1 MKRRVR
7 CAIIPSTTD
16 RLQVPHHSA
25 TSWASHWHNRHD
37 IADKILRSFQGEE
50 NEDDE
55 DEDEEDSGSES
66 SPSEAVEEDS
76 ESEVIR
82 QTTSSHRRTKP
93 PPRVPN
99 ASNRISSVPSSPIE
113 MYDPSAT
120 TDTDEAD
127 MGPSGSLFT
136 PADWRILARYVARTP
151 GWDDIVNRE
160 RWEGFLDIVS
170 TVIFPVPTNCDVACS
185 SRITEDQKSRGESF
199 TDGTKTVRSS
209 LFWSSCSVTH
219 ISYFICIAIMAL
231 SAHYKGTK
239 WLSKMTSIKM
249 QQGKPSW
256 ARQRGRRGTEDEGK
270 GSDEDG
276 DYEIDDGDH

>member
-7 CAIIPSTTD
+7 CAIIPSNTD

-50 NEDDE
+50 NEDDEDE

-99 ASNRISSVPSSPIE
+99 ASNRISSVPSSPFE

-127 MGPSGSLFT
+127 MGSSGSLFT

-160 RWEGFLDIVS
+160 RWEGFLEIVS
-170 TVIFPVPTNCDVACS
+170 TVIFPVPADCDVACS
-185 SRITEDQKSRGESF
+185 FRITGDQKSRGESF

-209 LFWSSCSVTH
+209 LFLVVMFSDPH
-219 ISYFICIAIMAL
+219 IVFHLHSHYGPL
-231 SAHYKGTK
+231 SPLQRYKVVEQYDEYKNATREAELGASAGT
-239 WLSKMTSIKM
+239 T
-249 QQGKPSW
+249 
-256 ARQRGRRGTEDEGK
+256 RDGRRRK
-270 GSDEDG
+270 GVG
-276 DYEIDDGDH
+276 RGWGL